1 MLLHEENLTV
11 REPGG
16 LCSLPQA
23 AGLPPTPRTG
33 PPDTLGLLDSSYM
46 LPPDSPSPGWGLG
59 TLPDLRRRIRDC
71 FPGPLE
77 VTVHLGIQWAK
88 TPVRENEAGGRKAG
102 WTLILKTLSGRRRQ
116 EGTLGGSVLDCPALW
131 RKFGVLSWSSGD
143 KMDHPLDG
151 SLWHNRSFFLT

>member
-46 LPPDSPSPGWGLG
+46 LPPDSTWEPS
-59 TLPDLRRRIRDC
+59 
-71 FPGPLE
+71 
-77 VTVHLGIQWAK
+77 Q
-88 TPVRENEAGGRKAG
+88 
-102 WTLILKTLSGRRRQ
+102 
-116 EGTLGGSVLDCPALW
+116 
-131 RKFGVLSWSSGD
+131 SSGGG
-143 KMDHPLDG
+143 LETV
-151 SLWHNRSFFLT
+151 FLVV